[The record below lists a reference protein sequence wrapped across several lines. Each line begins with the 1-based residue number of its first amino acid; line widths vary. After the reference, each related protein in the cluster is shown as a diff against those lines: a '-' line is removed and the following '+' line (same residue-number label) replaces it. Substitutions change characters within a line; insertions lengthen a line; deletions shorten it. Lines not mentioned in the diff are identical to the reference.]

1 MIPSNNG
8 KVEPC
13 SHISS
18 NCVVWQGP
26 DIECINLCNG
36 DTVSDVV
43 AKLAT
48 EVCDLI
54 DGTCTCNPTL
64 DITVGCLTGISDPTD
79 LDEVIN
85 AIITELCTTS
95 NARQSIAVANI
106 TGSLALPVCLQ
117 YTDPSTGQ
125 LVTQLP
131 IETYAT
137 RLAAKICDLN
147 NAINIINTSLTN
159 FESRLSIIESCVL
172 PCTNETNEVEVVS
185 SCLFSSELVK
195 SSTLLLALETAYCQ
209 TRDAIGQVPAINNAI
224 NAQCIFGTDD
234 QLSSNG
240 TYSGNT
246 LWTNTP
252 SNLADSHKNQWVVIC
267 DLYNAVQSI
276 QENCCDSGCAA
287 TTFNFATTTIE
298 TLGVATAINFNFTT
312 STVPRGFSDCGSM
325 ITITDQNGASV
336 TQAFDVY
343 VLQSNPTGTSVTVT
357 ALDVTA
363 ALSIKVDFCAS
374 DNDST
379 CEETINRTIPLG
391 IACPSDFAVSNE
403 TNTTV
408 DISFTNGLGTT
419 VTYEV
424 EVTDN
429 TTGNVAST
437 VTISSPGVSV
447 SETISGLSKGTSYN
461 FTLKIITSAGLEQVC
476 PAVIATTTGTACTV
490 FDVTTAGTPVS
501 NPETDWIYLGYD
513 DTAPTDYYYD
523 ADAQEI
529 IAVARTV
536 TPVDIR
542 TAFDGGGATD
552 PTVSGAGVV
561 DFDISTAGMT
571 ASDTITASYS
581 ADGITFVAGG
591 TVNGSGIS
599 NPYNFNF
606 ATGATSGKLYI
617 RVRVENAGSLSAYA
631 EFVWDFESNFFIR
644 TAGPLTNILADGA
657 GNAHPNGLSI
667 ESQSL
672 TCGTNTYNITGSK
685 IDFYYVRPITLN
697 SIQYYMYVAFTNS
710 AGPNRVVFCCDA
722 PSILGA
728 DNVADNAQ
736 EYVEYGGTGVYNIN
750 FILGEGDLVV
760 SVTTPP
766 VAGTLVDNGTVNS
779 FGENRNPLNRRF
791 TYTHDGATDH
801 SDIFSLQ
808 LTNSAGTVTETRS
821 YQIQVIPDAFI
832 GLPGTAKNIF
842 AFIDT
847 TSYTVTRGTALING
861 LNAWATQYATDC
873 SWTGSLYIVP
883 VQDNNHI
890 GYIKAVVDTGTSA
903 SLDPAAGWVAL
914 RSLPTDWTGG
924 AAVPN
929 PGVMVLSFSNES
941 DPDYH
946 NSTLA
951 AGWALTSGFQPS
963 TAYQN
968 NYDELHDIIN
978 GTGVSTWGATQA
990 FGGTPPFSAG
1000 FSILYYPT
1008 TGGPAAA
1015 EAAAVLQGLGSY
1027 YARMIDTYEYGVK
1040 TAADVTSYLLQG
1052 VTPSAVNPYEGSKTT
1067 TGIAIE
1073 GLLKKN
1079 FMMMLNQGYTAP
1091 ADWDFASDRFK
1102 DDMTAA
1108 ANAGSNAACPSV
1120 P

>member
-26 DIECINLCNG
+26 DISCISLCNG

-48 EVCDLI
+48 QLCGII
-54 DGTCTCNPTL
+54 DASCTCNPTL
-64 DITVGCLTGISDPTD
+64 DISVGCLTGIADPTN
-79 LDEVIN
+79 LDQVIN
-85 AIITELCTTS
+85 AIITQVCANSSASTTVPVGS
-95 NARQSIAVANI
+95 V
-106 TGSLALPVCLQ
+106 TGLLNLPECLQ
-117 YTDPSTGQ
+117 YTDPTTGQ
-125 LVTQLP
+125 LVTQLTL
-131 IETYAT
+131 ENYVT
-137 RLAAKICDLN
+137 RLAAKICELN
-147 NAINIINTSLTN
+147 NAINIINTSLAN
-159 FESRLSIIESCVL
+159 FESRLAIIEACVL
-172 PCTNETNEVEVVS
+172 PCSNETNEVQVVS
-185 SCLFSSELVK
+185 SCLFNAQLVNV
-195 SSTLLLALETAYCQ
+195 STLVLALETAYCE
-209 TRDAIGQVPAINNAI
+209 TRNAIGLVPAINEAI

-234 QLSSNG
+234 QLSSSG

-276 QENCCDSGCAA
+276 QQNCCDSGCDL

-298 TLGVATAINFNFTT
+298 TLGVTTAINFNFTT
-312 STVPRGFSDCGSM
+312 SSIPVGFADCGSM
-325 ITITDQNGASV
+325 ITVKDQNGAQV
-336 TQAFDVY
+336 TQAFDIVN
-343 VLQSNPTGTSVTVT
+343 LQSDPTGISVTVT

-363 ALSIKVDFCAS
+363 ALSIEVQFCAS
-374 DNDST
+374 TEDST
-379 CEETINRTIPLG
+379 CQEVINRIIPLG
-391 IACPSDFAVSNE
+391 IACPSDFAISNE

-408 DISFTNGLGTT
+408 DVSWTNGLGST

-424 EVTDN
+424 EVTNN
-429 TTGNVAST
+429 TTGTVATT
-437 VTISSPGVSV
+437 VTVTSPGTSV
-447 SETISGLSKGTSYN
+447 NETISGLSAGTSYN

-476 PAVIATTTGTACTV
+476 PATTGSTTGTSCGV
-490 FDVTTAGTPVS
+490 FDVTTTGTPVAS
-501 NPETDWIYLGYD
+501 PDADWIYLGYD

-523 ADAQEI
+523 PDAEEI

-542 TAFDGGGATD
+542 TAHDGGGATD
-552 PTVSGAGVV
+552 PTVGAGGAVS
-561 DFDISTAGMT
+561 FDISTGGMT
-571 ASDTITASYS
+571 ALDTITASYS
-581 ADGITFVAGG
+581 TDGTTFVVAS
-591 TVNGSGIS
+591 TVNGSGIA
-599 NPYNFNF
+599 NPYNFSF
-606 ATGATSGKLYI
+606 ATGVTSGKLY
-617 RVRVENAGSLSAYA
+617 VRVQVERGGAQSPYA
-631 EFVWDFESNFFIR
+631 EFVWDFASSLFIR
-644 TAGPLTNILADGA
+644 SAGPLTNVLADPA
-657 GNAHPNGLSI
+657 GNAHPNGLST
-667 ESQSL
+667 ESQAL
-672 TCGTNTYNITGSK
+672 TCGSSTFNITGND
-685 IDFYYVRPITLN
+685 IDWYYVRPITIS
-697 SIQYYMYVAFTNS
+697 SINYSMYVAFTNS
-710 AGPNRVVFCCDA
+710 AGPSRVVFCCESPA
-722 PSILGA
+722 VIGA
-728 DNVADNAQ
+728 DNVNDDRQ

-750 FILGEGDLVV
+750 FILAEGVPQIN
-760 SVTTPP
+760 VTTPP
-766 VAGTLVDNGTVNS
+766 VAGTLVDNGTVNT

-801 SDIFSLQ
+801 SDVFSIQ
-808 LTNSAGTVTETRS
+808 LTNTIGTVTESRS
-821 YQIQVIPDAFI
+821 FPIQVVPDAFI

-847 TSYTVTRGTALING
+847 TSYTVTRGTALVNG
-861 LNAWATQYATDC
+861 LTAWATQYATDC
-873 SWTGSLYIVP
+873 SWTGTLYIVP

-914 RSLPTDWTGG
+914 RNLPTDWTGG

-929 PGVMVLSFSNES
+929 TGVMVLSFSNES

-951 AGWALTSGFQPS
+951 AGWALSSGFQPS

-978 GTGVSTWGATQA
+978 GTGVSTWGASQS
-990 FGGTPPFSAG
+990 FGGTPPFADG

-1027 YARMIDTYEYGVK
+1027 YARMIRPYEYGVK
-1040 TAADVTSYLLQG
+1040 TAADVSAYLLEG

-1067 TGIAIE
+1067 NGVPIE

-1108 ANAGSNAACPSV
+1108 ANAGSNAACPAV